1 MNKLSAAILAV
12 LLAGV
17 WTTAC
22 TTVVV
27 KEDTGPEVLLPGQF
41 IESVDANT
49 VLVKCQG
56 KGPDVRA
63 AVNHARKGCLEWFI
77 TNQLAQTPSER
88 QAYMANQKA
97 IFAKLDRYVSLP
109 PPGSASG
116 KGKGIKSRVRLD
128 EDTLKVDIITDV
140 HKQLLQDDLVAMNI
154 ITSKEDMLDAIGRP
168 TLMTVPFKASKG
180 NKYRGIIEGQLKDYL
195 TENRWEVLS
204 PEGVSNLDKMVD
216 AIGEVAGAEEDEV
229 MKLAMAAG
237 ADIYIQF
244 EAKKEKSKGGG
255 GVAYTVR
262 VEATDTTT
270 GQSLAGKSVTSPA
283 RSDWNAGAEARALQE
298 AMADA
303 MGQVIPKIMGYW
315 KEWAPKGR
323 KFYLVF
329 NNAPK
334 KTDMRMASA
343 LKRGQCSQVKLVR
356 STKSTIHFRVQC
368 KMDNLELAAAI
379 DDAITSKM
387 GGADYEFVAK
397 NRNSIIVQFN

>member
-1 MNKLSAAILAV
+1 MKKLAAGTLAIL
-12 LLAGV
+12 LIGV
-17 WTTAC
+17 WAAAC

-27 KEDTGPEVLLPGQF
+27 KDTGPEVLLPGQF

-56 KGPDVRA
+56 KGGDMRS
-63 AVNHARKGCLEWFI
+63 AVTHARKGCLEWFI

-88 QAYMANQKA
+88 QAYMANQKS
-97 IFAKLDRYVSLP
+97 IFAKLDRYVGIP

-116 KGKGIKSRVRLD
+116 KGKGIKSRVRMD
-128 EDTLKVDIITDV
+128 ENTLKVDIITDV

-154 ITSKEDMLDAIGRP
+154 ITSKEDMLDAVGRP

-204 PEGVSNLDKMVD
+204 PEAVANLDKMVD
-216 AIGEVAGAEEDEV
+216 AMGEVAGAEEDEV
-229 MKLAMAAG
+229 AKLAMAAG
-237 ADIYIQF
+237 ADVYIQF

-262 VEATDTTT
+262 VEASETTT
-270 GQSLAGKSVTSPA
+270 GQALAAKSVTSPA

-334 KTDMRMASA
+334 KADMRLSSA
-343 LKRGQCSQVKLVR
+343 LKRGACSQVKVVR
-356 STKSTIHFRVQC
+356 STKSTVHMRVQC
-368 KMDNLELAAAI
+368 KMDNMELAGAI
-379 DDAITSKM
+379 DDAISGKL

-397 NRNSIIVQFN
+397 NRNNIIVQFN